1 MAEASLQPTN
11 VRLATET
18 WQMIAQ
24 NLDVESLLSMHESGL
39 LPSGLLQSAGL
50 TRRLTLSPHSDENVL
65 ASFLDRIDP
74 NSVHRLCVA
83 NCLMV
88 SSGQLLDCFSRLANL
103 AELDCVNCP
112 LGAGRLFTA
121 IATHLPVLSKLRWSI
136 REEPRYIEDEQ
147 DFLVLAQLSPNNL
160 RHMYVETSFSLT
172 AYFILFWLHNVSRNL
187 EHLHLH
193 AIDGSIRSIPHH
205 FVDLIGYHPNLTS
218 FAFTSEGAPNNE
230 QQFRDFDA
238 DDAGIRWFRAK
249 RTASAC
255 GNVFYW
261 GVTNTTCTCVYVAD
275 IANWAELHMS
285 VDQIILCVEDKCNVP
300 AQLKKLAEKRWWSR
314 FRSLTLALP
323 RPSMP
328 PGHGV
333 IRYIL
338 PAYITP
344 LRALLAACTNLTELN
359 LSLCHFGRRFDWSDV
374 VASRNVL
381 RLRAIAL
388 PQCALK
394 TAASVER
401 LAALCP
407 LLHELDVCTRSTR
420 ATYTDSC
427 PSCCSSFVAF
437 NRMSMRA
444 LCERTRLQRLTLCD
458 VFRLRC
464 LNFLSKCSTLRL
476 RLSWRPDD
484 TFCCTAR
491 RIATW
496 LSGNRHLRMLTL
508 RPRDL
513 DLTTL
518 CAELS
523 NADLPSLRT
532 LCIILDTTL
541 PLDRVQDSLEDLL
554 TSLQSL
560 EIFHAHF
567 VDPEGM
573 QVAPSGENKDKNE
586 GAAVPAASIKEATEG
601 DKTTANKN
609 DPEKTSET
617 RADGPAKDPTDSK
630 ILRQWS

>member
-11 VRLATET
+11 VRLAKET

-39 LPSGLLQSAGL
+39 LPPGLLQSAGL
-50 TRRLTLSPHSDENVL
+50 TRRLTLSPHSDANIL

-74 NSVHRLCVA
+74 NNVRRLCVA

-88 SSGQLLDCFSRLANL
+88 SSGQLLDCFSRLQNL

-112 LGAGRLFTA
+112 LSPGRVFTA
-121 IATHLPVLSKLRWSI
+121 ITTYLPLLNKLRWSI
-136 REEPRYIEDEQ
+136 REEPPYLDDEL
-147 DFLVLAQLSPNNL
+147 DCLVLATVSTSNL
-160 RHMYVETSFSLT
+160 RHMYVETSFSFA
-172 AYFILFWLHNVSRNL
+172 AYFILFWMKNVCTKL

-193 AIDGSIRSIPHH
+193 AIDGSVRSIPLH
-205 FVDLIGYHPNLTS
+205 FVMLIEYDLILTS

-230 QQFRDFDA
+230 QQFDDFDA
-238 DDAGIRWFRAK
+238 EDVGMWWFRAK
-249 RTASAC
+249 STASAC

-261 GVTNTTCTCVYVAD
+261 GVPSTNCTCVYVAD
-275 IANWAELHMS
+275 MATWEELQMP
-285 VDQIILCVEDKCNVP
+285 VDQIILCVEDEPNVP
-300 AQLKKLAEKRWWSR
+300 AQLKRLTEKWWWSR
-314 FRSLTLALP
+314 FRSLTLALL
-323 RPSMP
+323 RPSML
-328 PGHGV
+328 PGDGV
-333 IRYIL
+333 ICCML

-344 LRALLAACTNLTELN
+344 LRTLLTACTNLTELN
-359 LSLCHFGRRFDWSDV
+359 LSFCHFGRQFDWSDV
-374 VASRNVL
+374 VVSRNTL
-381 RLRAIAL
+381 CLRAIAL

-401 LAALCP
+401 LAAWCP
-407 LLHELDVCTRSTR
+407 SLHELDVCTRSTR
-420 ATYTDSC
+420 GTYTDTCS
-427 PSCCSSFVAF
+427 SCCSSFVAF

-464 LNFLSKCSTLRL
+464 LNFLSKCSALRL

-496 LSGNRHLRMLTL
+496 LSGNRHLRVLTL

-532 LCIILDTTL
+532 LCIILDTTV
-541 PLDRVQDSLEDLL
+541 PPDRVEESLGRLL
-554 TSLQSL
+554 RRLQSL
-560 EIFHAHF
+560 KIFHAHF
-567 VDPEGM
+567 VNPEGM
-573 QVAPSGENKDKNE
+573 EITATWTSRSPACEPDHLQYLMSGVLIYDAPC
-586 GAAVPAASIKEATEG
+586 PRHCRM
-601 DKTTANKN
+601 TTFIGMTKPCSVSSA
-609 DPEKTSET
+609 
-617 RADGPAKDPTDSK
+617 
-630 ILRQWS
+630 

>member
-1 MAEASLQPTN
+1 MAEASLQTTD

-50 TRRLTLSPHSDENVL
+50 NRRLTLSPHSDANVL

-74 NSVHRLCVA
+74 NSVRRLCVA

-88 SSGQLLDCFSRLANL
+88 TSLKLLDCFSRLANL
-103 AELDCVNCP
+103 AELDCVNSP
-112 LGAGRLFTA
+112 LSPGRVFTA
-121 IATHLPVLSKLRWSI
+121 ITTYLPVLSKLRWSI
-136 REEPRYIEDEQ
+136 REEPPHTGDKQ
-147 DFLVLAQLSPNNL
+147 DCLLLATLSTTNL
-160 RHMYVETSFSLT
+160 RHMYVETSFSFA
-172 AYFILFWLHNVSRNL
+172 AYFILLSLFKVCRSL
-187 EHLHLH
+187 EHLHVH
-193 AIDGSIRSIPHH
+193 GIDRSSRSIPLHYLL
-205 FVDLIGYHPNLTS
+205 LIVHYLKLTT
-218 FAFTSEGAPNNE
+218 FAFTSEDAPNNE
-230 QQFRDFDA
+230 EQLGHVDE
-238 DDAGIRWFRAK
+238 DDANKWWFHVERIAYD
-249 RTASAC
+249 C

-261 GVTNTTCTCVYVAD
+261 GVPSTKCTCVYVAD
-275 IANWAELHMS
+275 MATWETLQIS

-300 AQLKKLAEKRWWSR
+300 SQLQRLTEKGWWSR
-314 FRSLTLALP
+314 FRSLTLAL
-323 RPSMP
+323 

-344 LRALLAACTNLTELN
+344 LRTLLAACTNLTELN

-374 VASRNVL
+374 VVSRNML
-381 RLRAIAL
+381 CLRAIAL

-407 LLHELDVCTRSTR
+407 MLHELDVCTRSTR
-420 ATYTDSC
+420 ATYTDTCS
-427 PSCCSSFVAF
+427 SCCSSFVAF

-458 VFRLRC
+458 AFRLRC
-464 LNFLSKCSTLRL
+464 LNFLSKFSALHL

-496 LSGNRHLRMLTL
+496 LSGNRHLRVLTL

-541 PLDRVQDSLEDLL
+541 PPDRVEESLEHLL
-554 TSLQSL
+554 TKLQSL
-560 EIFHAHF
+560 EIFHVHF
-567 VDPEGM
+567 VNPEGM
-573 QVAPSGENKDKNE
+573 EITATWTSRSPACEPDHLQYLMSGVLIYDAPC
-586 GAAVPAASIKEATEG
+586 PRHCRM
-601 DKTTANKN
+601 TTFIGMTK
-609 DPEKTSET
+609 PCSVSS
-617 RADGPAKDPTDSK
+617 P
-630 ILRQWS
+630 